1 MQIKEKDMK
10 IQDCER
16 QLIHGPSGQQMAV
29 LDQCEKNLNF
39 TNFSLAQAKK
49 DADKATFDAA
59 EAIKFKKQLSNQFE
73 LPYTMT
79 INSFE
84 EGQQVKFTVE
94 DIAFAKTTLVDA
106 FQTQPSLFYVS
117 VYVTGQLREREG
129 GNWLCNINPAP
140 IEDGLGY
147 HDYKYLHL
155 AFTRN
160 GMKYWISIAKTS
172 MM

>member
-1 MQIKEKDMK
+1 
-10 IQDCER
+10 
-16 QLIHGPSGQQMAV
+16 MAV

-49 DADKATFDAA
+49 EADKAKMDAA

-106 FQTQPSLFYVS
+106 F
-117 VYVTGQLREREG
+117 
-129 GNWLCNINPAP
+129 
-140 IEDGLGY
+140 
-147 HDYKYLHL
+147 
-155 AFTRN
+155 
-160 GMKYWISIAKTS
+160 
-172 MM
+172 